1 MLENSLVDRICKIFS
16 GDSDDFDRESARK
29 GEKLLFCV
37 WHGRFRVVRCSLSMT
52 VFLPAGNVGAAPGDT
67 EKAVFC
73 LKYSGENSITP
84 LFAFIPFLWA
94 VELESWIL

>member
-1 MLENSLVDRICKIFS
+1 MVDRICKIFS
-16 GDSDDFDRESARK
+16 GDSDDVDRESARK

-37 WHGRFRVVRCSLSMT
+37 RHGRFRVVRCSLPMT

-67 EKAVFC
+67 GKAVFC
-73 LKYSGENSITP
+73 LKYSGKNSITP